1 MRRLL
6 VAPVAVAAALALEVA
21 PASAAGGAVANC
33 GLPPGQIVSD
43 FAKVKGTPTPV
54 NFPGGAPGQLVKDL
68 CAPGGLKHYRGAT
81 SSR

>member
-6 VAPVAVAAALALEVA
+6 VAPVAVAAAIAFEA

-33 GLPPGQIVSD
+33 GSPPGQIVSD

-68 CAPGGLKHYRGAT
+68 CAPGGLKHHRELYQ
-81 SSR
+81 